1 MSSKYKF
8 RDQSR
13 LYFVTLTAVYWL
25 DVFIRND
32 YKDIIL
38 ESLKY
43 CQQRKGLEIYSWCIM
58 TSHMHMIIGTSGGK
72 MEDIL
77 RDFKSFTSGRM
88 KEAILNNNQESRK
101 EWLIWMMER
110 AGSKNKHNRGYKFW
124 QEGNHPVELSDNLI
138 MDQKL
143 EYIHLNPV
151 QSGFVDVPENY
162 LYSSARDYAGQKG
175 LIDIKFI
182 E

>member
-1 MSSKYKF
+1 
-8 RDQSR
+8 
-13 LYFVTLTAVYWL
+13 
-25 DVFIRND
+25 
-32 YKDIIL
+32 
-38 ESLKY
+38 
-43 CQQRKGLEIYSWCIM
+43 
-58 TSHMHMIIGTSGGK
+58 
-72 MEDIL
+72 
-77 RDFKSFTSGRM
+77 
-88 KEAILNNNQESRK
+88 
-101 EWLIWMMER
+101 MMER
-110 AGSKNKHNRGYKFW
+110 AGSKNKHSRGYQFW